1 MAYYRP
7 GFEPEKLKRRISTLF
22 EKLDSAYPDK
32 TIIGLYADH
41 KKWGET
47 VTELYRELGYP
58 DGKSFLEA
66 YGYNYGS
73 KEFSGGRPKTTDP
86 KAVIQELQN
95 RYPNGSQFKT
105 ADDLFAANPDFM
117 PKLKTIK
124 NLANATF
131 GMPLGKYLLSIGLI
145 NSKTTIKPEK
155 PEKKKEFMLCTVSIL
170 GLDDVSY
177 YLSDKKSFREDDY
190 VEVGI
195 GVCANPVFGKIEK
208 ITICDDESA
217 PCDLSKIT
225 TISRKVGTKEYSK
238 GMIRSILHASAAAAC
253 DSIVNNSSVV
263 PFSKVIPKRS
273 GFAQS
278 VTWAVIRGLSCEV
291 MKIIEYLQEKDS
303 QLYDIC
309 DVILIEKGVAE
320 LFVFGDD
327 VLDVMIRFPNVKM
340 AMFAENEVNGIVEL
354 YYSRS
359 GVQEVTDHYEI
370 GVCENGPPDSKWT
383 LRHSPT
389 ESFHDGN
396 IVYDFM
402 YRDDWENINY
412 VFTDKAGRNL
422 QLGK

>member
-7 GFEPEKLKRRISTLF
+7 GSEPEELKRRIRTLF

-32 TIIGLYADH
+32 TIIGLHTDH

-47 VTELYRELGYP
+47 VTKLYRELGYP
-58 DGKSFLEA
+58 DGKTFLEA
-66 YGYNYGS
+66 YGYHYGFKS
-73 KEFSGGRPKTTDP
+73 SSGGRPKTTDP
-86 KAVIQELQN
+86 KAIIQELQN
-95 RYPNGSQFKT
+95 RYPNGSQFET

-131 GMPLGKYLLSIGLI
+131 GMSLGKYLLSIGLI
-145 NSKTTIKPEK
+145 NSKTTPRLEK
-155 PEKKKEFMLCTVSIL
+155 PEKKKKFILCMVSIL
-170 GLDDVSY
+170 GLDGFFY
-177 YLSDKKSFREDDY
+177 FLSDTKSIREGDY

-225 TISRKVGTKEYSK
+225 TISRKVGVREYSN
-238 GMIRSILHASAAAAC
+238 GMIRSILHANAAVASA
-253 DSIVNNSSVV
+253 SIINNSSVV
-263 PFSKVIPKRS
+263 PFSNVIPKRY
-273 GFAQS
+273 GFEQS

-291 MKIIEYLQEKDS
+291 MKIMEYLQEKDS
-303 QLYDIC
+303 QIYDIT
-309 DVILIEKGVAE
+309 DVIFIEKGIAE

-327 VLDVMIRFPNVKM
+327 VLDVMIRYPNVKM
-340 AMFAENEVNGIVEL
+340 AMFAENEMNGTVEL

-359 GVQEVTDHYEI
+359 GVQEVTDNYEI
-370 GVCENGPPDSKWT
+370 GVCESRSDSKWT
-383 LRHSPT
+383 LRHSPV
-389 ESFHDGN
+389 ESFQDGGN

-402 YRDDWENINY
+402 CRDDWENINY
-412 VFTDKAGRNL
+412 VFTDKAGRNM